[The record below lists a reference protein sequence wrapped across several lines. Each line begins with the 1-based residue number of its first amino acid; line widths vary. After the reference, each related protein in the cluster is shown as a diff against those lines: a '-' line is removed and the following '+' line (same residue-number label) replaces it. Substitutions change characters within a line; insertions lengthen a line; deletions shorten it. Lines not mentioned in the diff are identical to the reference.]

1 MNNDVQTTDVN
12 YGGVIDD
19 PTLPTYDNP
28 IENAADAEK
37 DTRIELAV
45 NRGLVFQENDS
56 PVLLNN
62 PEKTGTSKENFIST
76 KQINL
81 AVLPGEDDMTAIDS
95 YLYEAYNDSNQ
106 FKLSYLDLLLYS
118 QKEYYTPF
126 PIKDDIKDAESNII
140 KDVDAN
146 YIVNSAQMNE
156 AFEENGFLTTKFK
169 SKNYSSDV
177 LFTLTE
183 TDTQKYLL
191 RFIINSEEYIIGYR
205 LQYHPDGT
213 SHYYT
218 PSIVKVK
225 YNEHIDFIAK
235 CNTSVLENSGSDY
248 FGFFWQF
255 DAQRHAF
262 VPSAYIHQNLSD
274 DDQVA
279 IKEDLLDC
287 NLYPFYFNRAVSI
300 PKNASDYFY
309 TIKCNKAV
317 DEYKYNYT
325 SAAKKNNQELLQSTI
340 DNEFYIVSHV
350 KTDADNFKITV
361 ASQWASITNA
371 SPVALEVEAFCY
383 DTNGQLVNDGN
394 ICFLCTCDKDKTPKV
409 EILTSD
415 KTYDISELTSPVV
428 QDTIFTLTCHQFN
441 RQNVATVKLTVT
453 PLMIYGKL
461 DYLAYNIEIDCSKI
475 MSGECELTDWAY
487 YISKDNDSTWLSL
500 KYGYNL
506 YLSDTMY
513 VSHASISF
521 FNTENYKENLP
532 ISFTEDIADY
542 VLDITT
548 NAQSSGIFAQ
558 DIELSELKENKLYL
572 CKILI
577 QVKIGETISTKTF
590 YRYMFTTSDLNKHF
604 ATTRDYDSIYL
615 NFNDYG
621 SVNINFGDL
630 TLSPDISLP
639 NNTELYSAES
649 LATDT
654 QTVEISMAN
663 IQETNDSIKVKVNN
677 EDSGWQFLEGYFK
690 VESTKSFVDAQLND
704 GASQYSISYSITSK
718 SIPENESFKPD
729 YICESL
735 YSYLLRR
742 DPEKLTKVWGIQ
754 TNQNDA
760 KPKLLTDILCAY
772 SRCHNLNR
780 KSNVSIIH
788 CKGDLNDDGFI
799 PHSAIG
805 SYVLGE
811 ARTVTINYERHILNR
826 LGVDTSTYD
835 AIKPVFLYGPQN
847 GGHRYS
853 EILDANNMP
862 SLTKTQP
869 ICGLTKA
876 NAYIDTPIKFNEMEN
891 GQALGQI
898 IIFNNYNAAQSNIYF
913 SYNSIGDFLLRIPNQ
928 QILHFNKRYYLGDLL
943 ATKLSNYY
951 IYHTN
956 KVEDITLTSFKTSI
970 NSSID
975 KKCAYKNTY
984 TVSGIPYGV
993 KNTLKIIPG
1002 TEQPQDIVKKDGND
1016 YYLKLNKIAYFN
1028 GICLYD
1034 LNQKMYKHP
1043 EVKYFSKNL
1052 QFTPNDKY
1060 PTYQYCIKDPSIIE
1074 TNFFKLNSTEGSKTV
1089 LQISPTGELK
1099 YLVINTDKIDSY
1111 VGNDTEKPIFIWDN
1125 SKESLYSPDFI
1136 TKHPTYLIG
1145 RLILSSAIGGINLTY
1160 LDYNDSDVKYT
1171 IDTSPRFKKVNLVEG
1186 GIPYWNDSNI
1196 KNSGVLT
1203 VYNYNKEGEWS
1214 AYPIQNLANDTVHY
1228 L

>member
-45 NRGLVFQENDS
+45 SRGLVFQENDS

-81 AVLPGEDDMTAIDS
+81 AILPGEDDMTAIDS
-95 YLYEAYNDSNQ
+95 YLYEAYNASNQ
-106 FKLSYLDLLLYS
+106 FKLSYLDLLLYF
-118 QKEYYTPF
+118 QGEHYTPF
-126 PIKDDIKDAESNII
+126 PIKNGTKDAESNII
-140 KDVDAN
+140 EDADAN

-183 TDTQKYLL
+183 TETQKYLL

-225 YNEHIDFIAK
+225 YNEHTDFISK

-262 VPSAYIHQNLSD
+262 VPSAYTHQNLSD

-279 IKEDLLDC
+279 IKGDLLGC

-309 TIKCNKAV
+309 TIKCNKAA
-317 DEYKYNYT
+317 DQYKYNYT
-325 SAAKKNNQELLQSTI
+325 SAAKQNDQELLQNTI

-361 ASQWASITNA
+361 ASQWTSITNA

-415 KTYDISELTSPVV
+415 KTYDISKLTSPVV
-428 QDTIFTLTCHQFN
+428 QDAIFTLTSHQFN
-441 RQNVATVKLTVT
+441 RQKVATVKLTVT

-487 YISKDNDSTWLSL
+487 YISKNDDSTWLSL

-532 ISFTEDIADY
+532 TSFTEDIADY

-577 QVKIGETISTKTF
+577 QVKIGETISNKTF
-590 YRYMFTTSDLNKHF
+590 YRYMFTTTDLNKHF
-604 ATTRDYDSIYL
+604 ATTRDYDSVYL
-615 NFNDYG
+615 DFKDYG

-639 NNTELYSAES
+639 NNTELYSTES

-654 QTVEISMAN
+654 KQVTISTEN
-663 IQETNDSIKVKVNN
+663 IQETNDSIEVKVINK
-677 EDSGWQFLEGYFK
+677 DSGWQFLKDSFK
-690 VESTKSFVDAQLND
+690 VESTKSFVDAQLNA
-704 GASQYSISYSITSK
+704 GNSQYSISYSITSK
-718 SIPENESFKPD
+718 SIPETESFKPD

-742 DPEKLTKVWGIQ
+742 DPDKLTKVWGLQ
-754 TNQNDA
+754 TNKDTA
-760 KPKLLTDILCAY
+760 EPKLTDVLCAY
-772 SRCHNLNR
+772 NRCHNR
-780 KSNVSIIH
+780 TKKSSISVIH
-788 CKGDLNDDGFI
+788 CKGTLTEDGFTTSYATGSGDI
-799 PHSAIG
+799 ADANVAI
-805 SYVLGE
+805 
-811 ARTVTINYERHILNR
+811 INYERHILNN
-826 LGVDTSTYD
+826 LGVNTNTYD

-853 EILDANNMP
+853 EIRYTKNIP
-862 SLTKTQP
+862 SLTTTVSVF
-869 ICGLTKA
+869 GLTKA
-876 NAYIDTPIKFNEMEN
+876 HALIDAPIRFNEMEN

-898 IIFNNYNAAQSNIYF
+898 IIFNKNNPSQTNIYF
-913 SYNSIGDFLLRIPNQ
+913 SYNKNGELLLHISHYGFNLGKTYSI
-928 QILHFNKRYYLGDLL
+928 GDLL

-951 IYHTN
+951 IYHGDEN
-956 KVEDITLTSFKTSI
+956 ITLTSFKTSI
-970 NSSID
+970 NPSITD
-975 KKCAYKNTY
+975 VCTYKNTY
-984 TVSGIPYGV
+984 TVSGIPYGI
-993 KNTLKIIPG
+993 KNTLKIKSGNAEKLPN
-1002 TEQPQDIVKKDGND
+1002 IVEHNGDD
-1016 YYLKLNKIAYFN
+1016 YYLKLDEIVYFN
-1028 GICLYD
+1028 GVRLYD
-1034 LNQKMYKHP
+1034 LNQKMYTHP
-1043 EVKYFSKNL
+1043 EVKHFSKNL
-1052 QFTPNDKY
+1052 QFTPVDKHEN
-1060 PTYQYCIKDPSIIE
+1060 YQYCIKNPSTIE

-1099 YLVINTDKIDSY
+1099 YLVINENKIESY
-1111 VGNDTEKPIFIWDN
+1111 IGTNTKKPIFIWDK
-1125 SKESLYSPDFI
+1125 SKESLYSPDLI
-1136 TKHPTYLIG
+1136 TKHTTYLIG
-1145 RLILSSAIGGINLTY
+1145 HLRTSAVIQDINLTY
-1160 LDYNDSDVKYT
+1160 LDYNEGETQYQMQV
-1171 IDTSPRFKKVNLVEG
+1171 SPRFMNVNLIEG
-1186 GIPYWNDSNI
+1186 GVPDWNKFNISNA
-1196 KNSGVLT
+1196 GVIM
-1203 VYNYNKEGEWS
+1203 VGNYTLDDGMRE
-1214 AYPIQNLANDTVHY
+1214 YPIQNLANDTVHY